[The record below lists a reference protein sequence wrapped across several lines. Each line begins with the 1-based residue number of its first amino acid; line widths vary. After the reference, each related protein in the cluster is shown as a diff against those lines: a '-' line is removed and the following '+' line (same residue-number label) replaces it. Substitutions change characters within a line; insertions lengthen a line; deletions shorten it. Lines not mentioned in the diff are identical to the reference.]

1 VRMYNECMYV
11 MYIYVTYVRTKQ
23 SCVLVE
29 VEIVDIWSWGEY
41 SKSKENKYNRVGDN
55 EGDSEK

>member
-1 VRMYNECMYV
+1 MYV